1 MIFKYIYNQ
10 PLFFRRIIL
19 LVIDTIC
26 IFISLN
32 LSLKSSNSISL
43 THYILIIFITLI
55 TYSFTGNYQNI
66 TKYNN
71 NIYILNLSLRNI
83 FIVFILSISD
93 YFFYKS
99 LVLENLSFVV
109 FILINISLSFI
120 SRVLIKD
127 LIYKL
132 DISSTANKKNAIIY
146 GAGMAGAILS
156 NSIDI
161 AKFKVFYF
169 VDDDEKI
176 INRKNNGILIKPVK
190 ELPYLINK
198 FKIDTI
204 ILAIPSLKEE
214 RKKQILLQLNKYRLN
229 ILQVPNLSDINS
241 EITNINKLKP
251 IRIGDLLGREIAK
264 PDKFLMNKDV
274 NKSTVCITGAG
285 GSIGS
290 ELCRQ
295 IINLNPKKI
304 ILIDQSEFN
313 LFQIEEELKNIIPKE
328 IKPLFILT
336 RVQNYNFLKKIFL
349 SEKVDI
355 IFHTSA
361 YKHVHLVEK
370 NPLEGISNN
379 VRSSETICKIAF
391 ELGISKVVL
400 ISSDKAVRPKNIMGV
415 SKRISEL
422 IFQAYNQKTKE
433 VNSSNQSTIF
443 TMVRFGNVL
452 DSSGSVVPKFR
463 SQIKKG
469 GPITL
474 TSKKV
479 IRYFMT
485 IEEAAQLVIQ
495 SASLAKGGEVFLL
508 DMGNPVKIFDLA
520 KQMILLSGKTI
531 KDDNNKKGDIEIL
544 ITGLKEGEKLYEELL
559 INATS
564 RKTDH
569 PLIFC
574 ANENSIPFKDLQ
586 LKLNLLNEALEDLNE
601 KETFKILKS
610 LVSQWDK

>member
-10 PLFFRRIIL
+10 PLFVRRLIL

-32 LSLKSSNSISL
+32 FSLKSSNSISL

-55 TYSFTGNYQNI
+55 TYVFTGNYQNI

-71 NIYILNLSLRNI
+71 NINILNLSLRNI
-83 FIVFILSISD
+83 FIIFILSIFD

-99 LVLENLSFVV
+99 LILKNVSFVI

-132 DISSTANKKNAIIY
+132 DISSTTHKKNAIIY

-161 AKFKVFYF
+161 AKFRVFYF
-169 VDDDEKI
+169 VDDDEKK

-214 RKKQILLQLNKYRLN
+214 RKKQILLELNKYSFN

-241 EITNINKLKP
+241 EITNINQLKP
-251 IRIGDLLGREIAK
+251 IKIRDLLGRKIAK
-264 PDKFLMNKDV
+264 PDNFLMSKDIK
-274 NKSTVCITGAG
+274 KSTVCITGAG

-313 LFQIEEELKNIIPKE
+313 LFQIEEELKDIIPKE
-328 IKPLFILT
+328 IKSLFILT
-336 RVQNYNFLKKIFL
+336 RVQNYNVIKKL
-349 SEKVDI
+349 LHSEKVDM

-361 YKHVHLVEK
+361 YKHVHLVEQ

-379 VRSSETICKIAF
+379 VRSSETICRIAF

-433 VNSSNQSTIF
+433 ENSSNKSTIF

-508 DMGNPVKIFDLA
+508 DMGNPIKIIDLA

-559 INATS
+559 INAKS

-586 LKLNLLNEALEDLNE
+586 LKLNLLNEALEDLNK
-601 KETFKILKS
+601 KETFRILKS